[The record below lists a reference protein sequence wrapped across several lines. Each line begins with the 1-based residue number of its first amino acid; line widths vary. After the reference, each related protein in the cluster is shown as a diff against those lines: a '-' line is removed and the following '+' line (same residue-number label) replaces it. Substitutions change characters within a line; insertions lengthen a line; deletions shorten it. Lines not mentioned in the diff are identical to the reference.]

1 MKFSPLCVWGNQV
14 RPSIKVWIGFS
25 AAFVAAS
32 LAVLFW
38 QFINLEPGLDMP
50 WMPARLLGQGIDPYG
65 AYLEPTSNNPQFLA
79 QIPNMLH
86 TTYVM
91 FAPLGFMSWEWAKS
105 IYSIINVVLAGVI
118 LVRVRSIFKLSNMEF
133 SLVATLFVVSTP
145 FRVTIYNGQFSL
157 VALLG
162 VTLFLERATITR
174 AIGLGIALL
183 KYSFAFPIAFLIL
196 LTKDIRNL
204 LGLVLLPALFGM
216 VVFHTIFQARSD
228 YAIVSM
234 VIAPLRVALVGTGL
248 GASDLYSL
256 FRSVVPE
263 ASNVTLLGILI
274 AISIFGLLAAIRLR
288 ELDKWSQ
295 IALICLVT
303 LTILPHLIYDYVFLL
318 PVVAYAVVL
327 RKTRLKWFIAP
338 TVAWHW
344 FLFGP
349 FQTLSVLVKIPETI
363 SIVLGL
369 AMNVLAVTGLMLMAK
384 RDSATEHETSDHCN

>member
-1 MKFSPLCVWGNQV
+1 M
-14 RPSIKVWIGFS
+14 KVWIGLS

-32 LAVLFW
+32 IAVLFW
-38 QFINLEPGLDMP
+38 QLINLEPGLDMP
-50 WMPARLLGQGIDPYG
+50 WMPARLVGQGIDPYG

-91 FAPLGFMSWEWAKS
+91 FAPLGFMSWEWAKF
-105 IYSIINVVLAGVI
+105 IYSIINVVLAGAI

-133 SLVATLFVVSTP
+133 LFVATLFVVSTP

-162 VTLFLERATITR
+162 VTLFLERATVTR

-216 VVFHTIFQARSD
+216 VVFHMIFQGRSD
-228 YAIVSM
+228 YSIESM

-256 FRSVVPE
+256 FRSIVPE

-274 AISIFGLLAAIRLR
+274 AISILGLLAAIRLR
-288 ELDKWSQ
+288 ELDQWSQ

-318 PVVAYAVVL
+318 PVVAYAVVM
-327 RKTRLKWFIAP
+327 RKTDLKWFVAP

-349 FQTLSVLVKIPETI
+349 FQTLSELVAIPESI
-363 SIVLGL
+363 SIVIGL
-369 AMNVLAVTGLMLMAK
+369 IINIVAVIGMLLVSPK
-384 RDSATEHETSDHCN
+384 ISVSAHENADHTN

>member
-1 MKFSPLCVWGNQV
+1 MKILPIWVWGNQV
-14 RPSIKVWIGFS
+14 RPSMKVWIGLS

-32 LAVLFW
+32 IAVLFW
-38 QFINLEPGLDMP
+38 QLINLEPGLDMP
-50 WMPARLLGQGIDPYG
+50 WMPARLVGQGIDPYG

-91 FAPLGFMSWEWAKS
+91 FAPLGFMSWEWAKF
-105 IYSIINVVLAGVI
+105 IYSIINVVLAGAI

-133 SLVATLFVVSTP
+133 LFVATLFVVSTP

-162 VTLFLERATITR
+162 VTLFLERATVTR

-216 VVFHTIFQARSD
+216 VVFHMIFQGRSD
-228 YAIVSM
+228 YSIESM

-256 FRSVVPE
+256 FRSIVPE

-274 AISIFGLLAAIRLR
+274 AISILGLLAAIRLR
-288 ELDKWSQ
+288 ELDQWSQ

-318 PVVAYAVVL
+318 PVVAYAVVM
-327 RKTRLKWFIAP
+327 RKTDLKWFVAP

-349 FQTLSVLVKIPETI
+349 FQTLSELVAIPESI
-363 SIVLGL
+363 SIVIGL
-369 AMNVLAVTGLMLMAK
+369 IINIVAVIGMLLVSPK
-384 RDSATEHETSDHCN
+384 ISVSAHENADHTN